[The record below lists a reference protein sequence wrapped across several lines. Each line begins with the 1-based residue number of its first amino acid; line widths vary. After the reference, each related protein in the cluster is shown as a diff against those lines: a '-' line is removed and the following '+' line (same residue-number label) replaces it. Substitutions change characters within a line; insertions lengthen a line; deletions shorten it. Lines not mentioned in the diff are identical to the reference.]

1 MTAKQAK
8 HQPKSQPKHQKR
20 KNDLG
25 ESLVLLPLG
34 GIGEIG
40 MNCYCYGVGPS
51 NTRDW
56 LMVDLGVKF
65 GDERDPGIDVI
76 MPDVGFIAKNRKRFH
91 GLVVTHAHEDHI
103 GAIARLWPQLQCEVH
118 CTPFAAE
125 LLKLKFIEHGIDED
139 VPLVLHKPGAK
150 FTLGPF
156 KLELVPVTHSIPE
169 SCALF
174 IDTPQGNA
182 LHTGDWK
189 IDLHPQL
196 GHHMAEK
203 RLRELGDKGVDAL
216 VCDSTNVLREG
227 LSPSEK
233 DVAAT
238 LGDIIANATG
248 RVAVTTFA
256 SHVERI
262 LGAVRAARSA
272 GREVVIAGRAMRN
285 TIEAARKVG
294 LLKDAGAFLDI
305 EEFGYLPN
313 DRVLLL
319 CTGSQGEPR
328 AAIARI
334 ADDSHPQIALEKG
347 DLVIFSARTIPGN
360 EKVVSAVVNN
370 LAKQGIDVLT
380 ADDALVHSSGHPRQG
395 ELKQMYEWVRPK
407 ILIPMHGEA
416 RHLAAH
422 IEFAKAH
429 GIAETILLEDCKIAR
444 LKPGEAEIIDE
455 APGGRLHL
463 DGKLIVDSEDGPA
476 KQRRKLAFAG
486 IIFISVLMN
495 EKGDL
500 EDLVLEADGLPPSL
514 PDELEDLAEEAF
526 IAMPRARRQDHNMVA
541 EALRN
546 AIRRACDN
554 VWGKKPVCKVVVH
567 RIS

>member
-1 MTAKQAK
+1 MKAKQQK
-8 HQPKSQPKHQKR
+8 QPKR
-20 KNDLG
+20 KADLG

-51 NTRDW
+51 QTRDW

-76 MPDVGFIAKNRKRFH
+76 MPDVGFITKNRKRFH

-103 GAIARLWPQLQCEVH
+103 GAIAHLWPQLQCEVH

-139 VPLVLHKPGAK
+139 VPLVVHKPGAK

-174 IDTPQGNA
+174 IDSGNGNA

-189 IDLHPQL
+189 IDRFPQL
-196 GHHMAEK
+196 GHNIAEK
-203 RLRELGDKGVDAL
+203 RFRELGDKGVDAL

-233 DVAAT
+233 DVAAS
-238 LGDIIANATG
+238 LADIILNAKG

-262 LGAVRAARSA
+262 SCAVRAARAA

-294 LLKDAGAFLDI
+294 LLKDAGAFLDM

-313 DRVLLL
+313 DRIMLL
-319 CTGSQGEPR
+319 CTGSQGESR

-334 ADDSHPQIALEKG
+334 AEDSHPQIALEKG

-360 EKVVSAVVNN
+360 EKVVSAVINN
-370 LAKQGIDVLT
+370 LAKQNIDVLT
-380 ADDALVHSSGHPRQG
+380 ADDAMVHSSGHPRQG
-395 ELKQMYEWVRPK
+395 ELKLMYEWVRPK
-407 ILIPMHGEA
+407 ILVPMHGEA
-416 RHLAAH
+416 RHLVAH
-422 IEFAKAH
+422 IAFAKAH
-429 GIAETILLEDCKIAR
+429 GIPETLLLEDLKIAR

-463 DGKLIVDSEDGPA
+463 DGNLIVDSEDGPA
-476 KQRRKLAFAG
+476 RARRKLATAG
-486 IIFISVLMN
+486 IIFISVQMN
-495 EKGDL
+495 DKGDL
-500 EDLVLEADGLPPSL
+500 QDLVLEADGIPPSL
-514 PDELEDLAEEAF
+514 PQELEEVAEDAF
-526 IAMPRARRQDHNMVA
+526 TAMPRARRKDDNVVA
-541 EALRN
+541 EVIRT

-554 VWGKKPVCKVVVH
+554 AWGKKPVCKVVIH
-567 RIS
+567 RG